1 MNGNEALP
9 KGKYVLGKSKDN
21 VLIYVD
27 KYLDNAFYQRIATSI
42 ENVRELIFNVSEEE
56 AQKYAYRFGIQF
68 NKGNIADNVTIY
80 PQLELGDTATEFELY
95 HGAEYAIT
103 PDSNPYVIPNDIRQQ
118 DGLNTISVS
127 EGEIS
132 VVGVRKN
139 AALKRV
145 WKEMND
151 FNVKIGN
158 INTILESVTGGVE

>member
-1 MNGNEALP
+1 ML
-9 KGKYVLGKSKDN
+9 
-21 VLIYVD
+21 
-27 KYLDNAFYQRIATSI
+27 
-42 ENVRELIFNVSEEE
+42 SE
-56 AQKYAYRFGIQF
+56 I
-68 NKGNIADNVTIY
+68 
-80 PQLELGDTATEFELY
+80 QLELGDTATAYEPY
-95 HGAEYAIT
+95 HGSTTTIT

-151 FNVKIGN
+151 FNAKIGN